1 MTYSLST
8 FLSSICNELDTVVTT
23 RNELN
28 TETNP
33 PWEDWE
39 EAMVSSQTQA
49 PDCPVCISLAVETE
63 RGIWHDHGAHFKDL
77 VQIKCV

>member
-8 FLSSICNELDTVVTT
+8 FLSSIYNELDTIITT

-33 PWEDWE
+33 SWEDWE
-39 EAMVSSQTQA
+39 EAVVPSQTQE

-63 RGIWHDHGAHFKDL
+63 RGTWHDHGAHFKDL